1 MAPDILGADEFSN
14 DFKTILNLM
23 ETESYHGAGA
33 KEHFTAITNN
43 VKNSRLDKE
52 KVLQLLTYLDELD
65 RRRGTD
71 WKLLFPWLEE
81 YRDVVQ

>member
-1 MAPDILGADEFSN
+1 MQPGILGANEFAK
-14 DFKTILNLM
+14 DFERVLELM
-23 ETESYHGAGA
+23 ETDTERGQQAHN
-33 KEHFTAITNN
+33 HFKGIINN
-43 VKNSRLDKE
+43 VKNSRLDKQ

-81 YRDVVQ
+81 YRDVV